1 MITIS
6 HINQLLWL
14 LTESMILGA
23 ILYLLLRLRPWL
35 GNTPLVLTVGSI
47 QFLQVLL
54 ALSLYIEV
62 LPGLWIS
69 PGSSILFTGTILSV
83 LLVYIVDDAKGARRF
98 IYSLLAA
105 NIILSLIT
113 FSASQHLL
121 NDATQLMI
129 NLPIETFQQNPRVLI
144 VGTVTLFFDTILII
158 ILYEYLTRI
167 RSLFLRMTTALYG
180 VLIFD
185 SLMFITGSFYEN
197 ENYMSMLYASII
209 GKLIMAPP
217 ATMAV
222 AVLHHYLKNA
232 GNKNTNNIGD
242 FFSLLTYRQKY
253 ELAKNDSLVDPM
265 TRLYNRRAFDKAFAG
280 WTDIGTYAILM
291 VDADNFKQVNDE
303 LGHDTGDRVIKLIA
317 AAITTQLRGSDVAYR
332 FGGEEFV
339 VFLPYTKSADAIKIG
354 NRIRQSLS
362 KQISQ
367 KPLPDGRQ
375 VTLSIGVGV
384 APNDGKY
391 GAEII
396 KQADQRLYWAK
407 NNGKDQVAGSMG

>member
-129 NLPIETFQQNPRVLI
+129 NPVSYTHLTLP
-144 VGTVTLFFDTILII
+144 TI
-158 ILYEYLTRI
+158 Y
-167 RSLFLRMTTALYG
+167 S
-180 VLIFD
+180 V
-185 SLMFITGSFYEN
+185 
-197 ENYMSMLYASII
+197 
-209 GKLIMAPP
+209 
-217 ATMAV
+217 
-222 AVLHHYLKNA
+222 
-232 GNKNTNNIGD
+232 
-242 FFSLLTYRQKY
+242 
-253 ELAKNDSLVDPM
+253 
-265 TRLYNRRAFDKAFAG
+265 
-280 WTDIGTYAILM
+280 
-291 VDADNFKQVNDE
+291 
-303 LGHDTGDRVIKLIA
+303 
-317 AAITTQLRGSDVAYR
+317 
-332 FGGEEFV
+332 
-339 VFLPYTKSADAIKIG
+339 
-354 NRIRQSLS
+354 
-362 KQISQ
+362 
-367 KPLPDGRQ
+367 
-375 VTLSIGVGV
+375 
-384 APNDGKY
+384 
-391 GAEII
+391 
-396 KQADQRLYWAK
+396 
-407 NNGKDQVAGSMG
+407 